1 MEVKPSLQS
10 HQFTC
15 IDTGVRLLLLYRYKT
30 MFDEY
35 DKFAKLRAI
44 DSGQA
49 TASTVQNVRFWSY
62 EKDGNLMGTIIK
74 FDSFTHPSFGEQH
87 TVIVRMES
95 NELVSAF
102 LNSWLQEG
110 MSRKQAA
117 VGDLILIQFFGRQ
130 AGERFNRYHLE
141 IEKAQPEMF

>member
-1 MEVKPSLQS
+1 
-10 HQFTC
+10 
-15 IDTGVRLLLLYRYKT
+15 

-62 EKDGNLMGTIIK
+62 EKDGNLMGTIVK
-74 FDSFTHPSFGEQH
+74 FDSFTHPLYDEQH
-87 TVIVRMES
+87 TVTVCLEKS
-95 NELVSAF
+95 GELVSAF
-102 LNSWLQEG
+102 LNGWLQEG
-110 MSRKQAA
+110 IRRKQSA
-117 VGDLILIQFFGRQ
+117 VGDLILIQYFGKQ

>member
-1 MEVKPSLQS
+1 MS
-10 HQFTC
+10 
-15 IDTGVRLLLLYRYKT
+15 
-30 MFDEY
+30 
-35 DKFAKLRAI
+35 DKFSKLRAI
-44 DSGQA
+44 ESGQA
-49 TASTVQNVRFWSY
+49 TASTAPDVRFWSY

-110 MSRKQAA
+110 LSRKQAS
-117 VGDLILIQFFGRQ
+117 VGDLILIQYFGKQ
-130 AGERFNRYHLE
+130 AGERFIRYNLE
-141 IEKAQPEMF
+141 IEKTQL